1 MEVLSIDVVHH
12 VWLLVEFLA
21 IEVFNSNTNLSS
33 LLNMESVCHKSKI
46 WVEKS
51 HKVRDLK
58 LELVSWVEKE
68 LNPSL
73 SSFSFNVVLDRSS
86 DLSFTEECPVDHLV

>member
-1 MEVLSIDVVHH
+1 
-12 VWLLVEFLA
+12 
-21 IEVFNSNTNLSS
+21 
-33 LLNMESVCHKSKI
+33 MESVCHKSKI

-68 LNPSL
+68 LNPSKIE
-73 SSFSFNVVLDRSS
+73 R
-86 DLSFTEECPVDHLV
+86 LVNRV